1 METDQLAR
9 VSAVRENYHQANNLM
24 YIHINMHGKEEIGSS
39 LHLS

>member
-24 YIHINMHGKEEIGSS
+24 YIHQHGKEEIGSS